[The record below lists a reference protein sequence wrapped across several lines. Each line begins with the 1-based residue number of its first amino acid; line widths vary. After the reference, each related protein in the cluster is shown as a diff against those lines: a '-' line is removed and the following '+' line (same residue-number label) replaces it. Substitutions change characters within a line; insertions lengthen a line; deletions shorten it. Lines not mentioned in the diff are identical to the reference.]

1 MSKSVLGFSALALL
15 LSAAAPTLAA
25 SQGAAFVSGQGSDA
39 AGCGSQT
46 SPCRTFQFAH
56 DKALGAAGGVI
67 VVHDPANYGALTI
80 TKPLAVLNDGV
91 GTAGMG
97 AGPGGTAITINA
109 GPSDVVTLRGLTLEG
124 LGSASTGIAFN
135 SGGKIEI
142 EKSVI
147 RNFTQTGIIMIGS
160 AFSYS
165 ISDTTVSALPY
176 NGAGGAIL
184 VYGEGS
190 VVGTLENVDVSG
202 NGGLGLSLSA
212 TNATVLNSKI
222 SNNGGYGM
230 QCDGAANVS
239 IVNTTINYNSV
250 GVNVMCNVVLS
261 RNTIQYNQIG
271 LALGVVG
278 NGSMSSYGDNDINF
292 NALQVGGGSLIPVA
306 KQ

>member
-1 MSKSVLGFSALALL
+1 
-15 LSAAAPTLAA
+15 
-25 SQGAAFVSGQGSDA
+25 
-39 AGCGSQT
+39 
-46 SPCRTFQFAH
+46 
-56 DKALGAAGGVI
+56 
-67 VVHDPANYGALTI
+67 
-80 TKPLAVLNDGV
+80 
-91 GTAGMG
+91 
-97 AGPGGTAITINA
+97 
-109 GPSDVVTLRGLTLEG
+109 
-124 LGSASTGIAFN
+124 
-135 SGGKIEI
+135 
-142 EKSVI
+142 
-147 RNFTQTGIIMIGS
+147 
-160 AFSYS
+160 
-165 ISDTTVSALPY
+165 
-176 NGAGGAIL
+176 
-184 VYGEGS
+184 
-190 VVGTLENVDVSG
+190 VGTLENVDVSG